1 MLTSWQFKVDTETFQ
16 LPLDLKATPC
26 YIKTLSCYATETRI
40 REKFN
45 IRFAI
50 WYNWW
55 TLHDNS
61 KGLILVRK
69 DIFYFTKCQKLGKTS
84 RLYKREVCLF
94 SRVVH
99 TTQGGIWKRKFHSE
113 KAFVFEK
120 TASIGE
126 TQDCCDE
133 VVSKMFPAHKNGN
146 ADVFKFLLFESV
158 YEKVLFH
165 DGLVWTVGLTVE
177 IKLPFPNSP
186 AYLVCRL
193 KYF

>member
-1 MLTSWQFKVDTETFQ
+1 MLTSWLFKVDTETFQ

-84 RLYKREVCLF
+84 LLYKREVCLF

-99 TTQGGIWKRKFHSE
+99 TIQGEFENGSFTLKRHLCLRKPRSEKHKIVVTRSFSKSSVLKMFSVHPKRK
-113 KAFVFEK
+113 AG
-120 TASIGE
+120 I
-126 TQDCCDE
+126 
-133 VVSKMFPAHKNGN
+133 
-146 ADVFKFLLFESV
+146 FKFLPFEERF
-158 YEKVLFH
+158 EKLRFY

-177 IKLPFPNSP
+177 IKLLSVSP
-186 AYLVCRL
+186 A
-193 KYF
+193 